1 MGRLGRNPHSPWCY
15 PALLALIAG
24 LAGPALA
31 DPFQLLSTLDPAQVP
46 PAGGGGDSV
55 VPIISPDGR
64 YVLFASTA
72 NNLVSAGTNGPL
84 PLLFPSR
91 LNVFLRDRTNPTTS
105 LVSVNLAGTGGC
117 NGDCLPACLAPD
129 GRYVLFESSASDLVP
144 GDTNNATDI
153 FLRDLTT
160 GTSLLVSVSTNGTP
174 GNRASRGAVT
184 TPDGRYA
191 AFVSAASDLVAG
203 DTNGIADVLVR
214 DLQMGVTT
222 LVSAGARA
230 SSSLGGGASEFPDL
244 TPDSRY
250 VAFYSTAS
258 NLVPGVVN
266 SGDIYI
272 RDVTGGTTTW
282 ASRGALPAL
291 RSVMSATTTAC
302 RRTRSVT
309 GLASLPTGVSF
320 CFRAPPRI

>member
-1 MGRLGRNPHSPWCY
+1 MVKSIVLMGERRECRSGDLMITTTIQTMGRLGRNPHSPWCY

-117 NGDCLPACLAPD
+117 NGDCLPSRRTDGMCCLKAAPVTWS
-129 GRYVLFESSASDLVP
+129 RATRTTPRTSSSA
-144 GDTNNATDI
+144 T
-153 FLRDLTT
+153 
-160 GTSLLVSVSTNGTP
+160 
-174 GNRASRGAVT
+174 
-184 TPDGRYA
+184 
-191 AFVSAASDLVAG
+191 
-203 DTNGIADVLVR
+203 
-214 DLQMGVTT
+214 
-222 LVSAGARA
+222 
-230 SSSLGGGASEFPDL
+230 
-244 TPDSRY
+244 
-250 VAFYSTAS
+250 
-258 NLVPGVVN
+258 
-266 SGDIYI
+266 
-272 RDVTGGTTTW
+272 
-282 ASRGALPAL
+282 
-291 RSVMSATTTAC
+291 
-302 RRTRSVT
+302 
-309 GLASLPTGVSF
+309 
-320 CFRAPPRI
+320 